1 LVLLESL
8 VKVVNCKVLAEVTF
22 GSKMFDG
29 NKDFSGS
36 RRHLSVRKEYELGIR
51 KTKNKISAISAKR
64 DLCYLTHS

>member
-1 LVLLESL
+1 MVFLEGLVE
-8 VKVVNCKVLAEVTF
+8 VENCKILAETTF
-22 GSKMFDG
+22 GIKMFDG

-51 KTKNKISAISAKR
+51 KTRSKISAISAKR

>member
-36 RRHLSVRKEYELGIR
+36 RRHLSVRKEYELGI
-51 KTKNKISAISAKR
+51 KNKISAISAKR